1 MWERATAEQ
10 LAKRYGKSSDWV
22 RYQLDKARIT
32 AKPAVVDSAVI
43 VADATFW
50 GRGYGVLVFRCPRLK
65 QNLYWQEITTETVE
79 VYRQARAALEAR
91 GCQLQAVVL
100 DGRPGIR
107 QVFADLP
114 IQQCH
119 FHQMATITRYL
130 TRYPKL
136 PAGRE
141 LRHIMLSLPH
151 TTQEVF
157 VQRLAYWQQT
167 WAGFLNERTLNLRTG
182 RRHYTHRRLRAA
194 YRSLMTNLPYLFTY
208 QAFPQLQI
216 PNTTNGLD
224 GTFSHLKRLL
234 SAHHGL
240 KRARRLKLIHEILSR

>member
-10 LAKRYGKSSDWV
+10 LAQRHGKSLAWV
-22 RYQLDKARIT
+22 RCQLDKVTVT
-32 AKPAVVDSAVI
+32 AKSTSVEKAVI

-65 QNLYWQEITTETVE
+65 QNLHWQEITTETVE
-79 VYRQARAALEAR
+79 VYRQARAVLEAR

-136 PAGRE
+136 PAGQE

-151 TTQEVF
+151 ITQQLF
-157 VQRLAYWQQT
+157 AQRLAQWQQT
-167 WAGFLNERTLNLRTG
+167 WTGFLNERTLNLRTG

-194 YRSLMTNLPYLFTY
+194 YRSLTANLPYLFTY
-208 QAFPQLQI
+208 QAHPQLQI

-240 KRARRLKLIHEILSR
+240 RRERRLRLIHEILSR

>member
-1 MWERATAEQ
+1 MWQRTTIEQ
-10 LAKRYGKSSDWV
+10 LTLRHGKSPSWV
-22 RYQLDKARIT
+22 RRQLDQ
-32 AKPAVVDSAVI
+32 VVVSAQPVSTEQAVI

-79 VYRQARAALEAR
+79 VYRQARAAVEAR

-114 IQQCH
+114 VQQCH

-130 TRYPKL
+130 TRSPKL
-136 PAGRE
+136 PAAQE
-141 LRHIMLSLPH
+141 LRQITLSLPH

-157 VQRLAYWQQT
+157 AQRLAQWQQR

-194 YRSLMTNLPYLFTY
+194 YRSLVANLPYLFTY
-208 QAFPQLQI
+208 QAHPQLQI

-224 GTFSHLKRLL
+224 GTFSHLKQLL
-234 SAHHGL
+234 SVHRGL
-240 KRARRLKLIHEILSR
+240 RPHRRLKLIHEVLNP